1 MEYTNRIQSQPLHLN
16 NVDNAIPNPNPI
28 ENTAPNANLP
38 PLLPVR
44 KRKETSVWKEFMKF
58 FKEGVAHARCNHW
71 NAELEAKS
79 ANGTTSLSNHS
90 A

>member
-1 MEYTNRIQSQPLHLN
+1 M
-16 NVDNAIPNPNPI
+16 DNAIPNPNPI

-58 FKEGVAHARCNHW
+58 FKEGVAHARCNH
-71 NAELEAKS
+71 
-79 ANGTTSLSNHS
+79 
-90 A
+90 